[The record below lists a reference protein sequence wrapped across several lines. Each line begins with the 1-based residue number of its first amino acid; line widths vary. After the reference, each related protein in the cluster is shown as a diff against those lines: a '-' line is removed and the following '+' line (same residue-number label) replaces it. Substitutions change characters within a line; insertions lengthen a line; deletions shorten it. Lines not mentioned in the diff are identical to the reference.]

1 VRNLGNK
8 SVDCL
13 WHPPFPQSR
22 VEAAAPT
29 DWILCVGDI
38 DEQAFACPR
47 SDAPLGRDCPDPDV
61 GRAINRRR
69 SDRGRGSALQ
79 FDGRNDYVTFGAA
92 PSVGVTTFTLEAW
105 VKRAPT
111 AAKGIW

>member
-1 VRNLGNK
+1 VSATLTSKRLRVLGPTLR
-8 SVDCL
+8 S
-13 WHPPFPQSR
+13 
-22 VEAAAPT
+22 AAIAL
-29 DWILCVGDI
+29 ILTSAALSIGG
-38 DEQAFACPR
+38 AAT
-47 SDAPLGRDCPDPDV
+47 AAG
-61 GRAINRRR
+61 A
-69 SDRGRGSALQ
+69 SALQ